1 MPSIFSKDTLRKLLS
16 GFPKLTGDIL
26 TYGIGGSLAQV
37 VGLVTIPI
45 ITRILTSTEYGSV
58 DVITAAAAYFTVLI
72 TLNLGTGL
80 MRFYYETTGDPD
92 RDRAQM
98 VSSLAWFTLVFGGLV
113 AGLVAL
119 FAGDLSDL
127 LFSTRVHATA
137 ITLAIASL
145 PLVALKEIF
154 KNVLRMQR
162 KPLHFLTINILY
174 ALVNFAL
181 ILWFVLGLKAGI
193 EGYFWAQVISALAAA
208 LLSAWLCRSQLALT
222 FSGHWFRLMAVYS
235 LPMVPGGLFTWGMTY
250 VNRILL
256 TQYTSASQIAYY
268 SMATKAAKVIELVV
282 TAFILGWFPVFLKNI
297 NSPTFHAKM
306 DRVFRY
312 YFYATVG
319 LSAVVTA
326 FGREFFMVLAPPE
339 YAPGV
344 ALIALLCLKQVFY
357 GSTYTYTV
365 GITQTKKTYL
375 VSVSTG
381 LGVAATIGFS
391 LLLLPSYGIFGAAL
405 ADLLG
410 TFVYALL
417 MLVFSERLVKLN
429 LNYLPVV
436 LALGGFLLLWGAS
449 VLTQLPNPWLD
460 ALLRAGLLAGYVFFV
475 SVIIDRGKIL
485 KKLLSAVGQAAD

>member
-1 MPSIFSKDTLRKLLS
+1 MPSIFSKATFRKLLS

-26 TYGIGGSLAQV
+26 IYGIGGSLAQV
-37 VGLVTIPI
+37 VGLVTILI

-80 MRFYYETTGDPD
+80 MRFYYETTGNPEC
-92 RDRAQM
+92 DRAQM
-98 VSSLAWFTLVFGGLV
+98 VSSLAWFTLLFGGLV
-113 AGLVAL
+113 AALVAL
-119 FAGDLSDL
+119 FAGGLSDL
-127 LFSTRVHATA
+127 LFGSPVYGKA
-137 ITLAIASL
+137 ITLAVASL
-145 PLVALKEIF
+145 PFAALKEIF

-162 KPLHFLTINILY
+162 KPVNFLAINILY

-181 ILWFVLGLKAGI
+181 ILLFVVSFKDGI
-193 EGYFWAQVISALAAA
+193 DGYFWAQVISAVIAA
-208 LLSAWLCRSQLALT
+208 LVSAWLCRAQLA
-222 FSGHWFRLMAVYS
+222 FSFSKHWFWLMAAYS

-312 YFYATVG
+312 YFYATLT

-344 ALIALLCLKQVFY
+344 ALVALLCLKQVFY
-357 GSTYTYTV
+357 ASTYTYTV
-365 GITQTKKTYL
+365 GITQTRKTYF

-381 LGVAATIGFS
+381 LGVLATIGIS
-391 LLLLPSYGIFGAAL
+391 LLLLPAYGIFGAAL

-417 MLVFSERLVKLN
+417 MLLFSERLVSLN
-429 LNYLPVV
+429 LRYAPVV
-436 LALGGFLLLWGAS
+436 LSLLGFLLLWGVS
-449 VLTQLPNPWLD
+449 VLVQLPNPWLD
-460 ALLRAGLLAGYVFFV
+460 ALLRAGLLAAYLVFV
-475 SVIIDRGKIL
+475 YAIIDRGTIL
-485 KKLLSAVGQAAD
+485 KKLMAAVRQAAG

>member
-1 MPSIFSKDTLRKLLS
+1 MPSIFSKATFHKLLA

-26 TYGIGGSLAQV
+26 IYGIGGSLAQI

-45 ITRILTSTEYGSV
+45 ITRILTSSEYGSV

-80 MRFYYETTGDPD
+80 MRFYYETTGDPEVD
-92 RDRAQM
+92 RTKM

-119 FAGDLSDL
+119 FAGGLSDM
-127 LFSTRVHATA
+127 LFDTPAYGTA
-137 ITLAIASL
+137 ITLAVASL
-145 PLVALKEIF
+145 PFVALKELF

-162 KPLHFLTINILY
+162 KPVNFLAINILY
-174 ALVNFAL
+174 ALVTFAL
-181 ILWFVLGLKAGI
+181 ILLFVWGTKDGI
-193 EGYFWAQVISALAAA
+193 EGYFWAQLISAVIAA
-208 LLSAWLCRSQLALT
+208 LVSAWLCRHHLGFN
-222 FSGHWFRLMAVYS
+222 FSRRWFWLMAAYS

-256 TQYTSASQIAYY
+256 TQYTTASQIAYY
-268 SMATKAAKVIELVV
+268 GMATKAAKVIELVV
-282 TAFILGWFPVFLKNI
+282 TAFILGWFPVFLQYI

-312 YFYATVG
+312 YFFATVS

-326 FGREFFMVLAPPE
+326 FGREFFMLLAPPE
-339 YAPGV
+339 YAAGV
-344 ALIALLCLKQVFY
+344 VLVALLCLKQVFY

-365 GITQTKKTYL
+365 GITQTKKTYF
-375 VSVSTG
+375 VSISTG
-381 LGVAATIGFS
+381 LGVAATILFS
-391 LLLLPSYGIFGAAL
+391 LLLLPGYGIFGAAL

-429 LNYLPVV
+429 LNYLPVI
-436 LALGGFLLLWGAS
+436 LAIVGFLLLWGVC
-449 VLTQLPNPWLD
+449 VLVQLPNPWLD
-460 ALLRAGLLAGYVFFV
+460 ALLRAGLLAAYLVFV
-475 SVIIDRGKIL
+475 YTIIDRGQIL
-485 KKLLSAVGQAAD
+485 KKLLSAVRRMAD